1 MAHRLDATGT
11 PKKGM
16 ASPVQAWQENVV
28 PTNVYSVSP
37 VQSYAPSPGYVS
49 PPPYYDDALYG
60 PKTQKVSFKPPAR
73 NTTSAIFEWAGYEF
87 CLGKSYLN
95 EKTCA
100 ELRKRYKALKDLPPG
115 IDYNTIHSTC
125 TLHPELLDAMLQQY
139 RDFLNDTQLV
149 APGQYESLFHYLER
163 IQKLTAKTEKKAKSA

>member
-1 MAHRLDATGT
+1 MQQQQVVYAENMVPQNVLQFSPVQQQQQVQCA
-11 PKKGM
+11 
-16 ASPVQAWQENVV
+16 ASPV
-28 PTNVYSVSP
+28 
-37 VQSYAPSPGYVS
+37 YAS
-49 PPPYYDDALYG
+49 PPPYYDNELYG

-73 NTTSAIFEWAGYEF
+73 NTTQAIYEWAGYEF

-100 ELRKRYKALKDLPPG
+100 ELRKRYKGLKDLPPG
-115 IDYNTIHSTC
+115 IDYNAIHSTC

-163 IQKLTAKTEKKAKSA
+163 VQKLTAKTEKKAKSS

>member
-1 MAHRLDATGT
+1 MIQGT
-11 PKKGM
+11 PKRG
-16 ASPVQAWQENVV
+16 ALQPQQVVYAENVV
-28 PTNVYSVSP
+28 PQNQLQFTPVQQVQCPSSP
-37 VQSYAPSPGYVS
+37 VYAS
-49 PPPYYDDALYG
+49 PPPYYDNELYG

-73 NTTSAIFEWAGYEF
+73 NTTSAIYEWAGYEF

-115 IDYNTIHSTC
+115 IDYNAIHSTC

-163 IQKLTAKTEKKAKSA
+163 VQKLTAKTEKKAKSS